1 MMAAAAGG
9 GIKTSANMW
18 AMLADDDPGD
28 SEAAKRYERETK
40 VKEAAEYRHQQ
51 AVAAAAS
58 EAAAVGNNATRTH
71 GHNQKEALKNKKKA
85 RNEKKARKDRP
96 RKQRKKPRQP
106 VAVANGDANTA
117 VVVQAAEATAVDG
130 SDDESDGEEE
140 STSYCR
146 TVIGRLL
153 RAAVAAVLIAFWV
166 HAAAPAHTAT

>member
-1 MMAAAAGG
+1 
-9 GIKTSANMW
+9 MW
-18 AMLADDDPGD
+18 AVLADDDPGD
-28 SEAAKRYERETK
+28 SEVAKRHERETK

-51 AVAAAAS
+51 AVAAAA
-58 EAAAVGNNATRTH
+58 VGNNATRTH
-71 GHNQKEALKNKKKA
+71 GRNQKKARKNEKKA
-85 RNEKKARKDRP
+85 RNEKKAQKERR
-96 RKQRKKPRQP
+96 RKQRKKLQQP

-130 SDDESDGEEE
+130 SDDKSDGEEE